1 MTHSL
6 DLPTPAEVEQLFY
19 AEAAL
24 LDGWRLEEW
33 LGMLT
38 EDICYFVPATDR
50 PDGNPNDTL
59 FLIADDSVRLHSRVK
74 QLSGKTA
81 HAETPHSRTRRLITN
96 VRVLGADG
104 ENIRVTA
111 NFVVY
116 RMRYEAVDA
125 YVGHYEFKLVRRN
138 GELKIRER
146 KAILDLEALRPHG
159 KVSII
164 L

>member
-1 MTHSL
+1 MTSSA

-38 EDICYFVPATDR
+38 EDISYYVPPTDS
-50 PDGNPNDTL
+50 PDGNPSDTL
-59 FLIADDSVRLHSRVK
+59 FLIADDAVRLHSRVK
-74 QLSGKTA
+74 QLMGKSA

-104 ENIRVTA
+104 ENICVTA

-116 RMRYEAVDA
+116 RMRFETVDA
-125 YVGHYEFKLVRRN
+125 YVGHYEFKLVRRE
-138 GELKIRER
+138 GALKIRER
-146 KAILDLEALRPHG
+146 KAVLDLEVLRPHG